1 MWKLFLNVLLLTMS
15 TSMFAI
21 SESPAE
27 IVADT
32 TFMGIKLNQRSSSWQ
47 DYNPERGYFQ
57 KAFSDKGDPRFMIS
71 NEDDSFEFGIGGTLR
86 MTAFGDFNGS
96 TDHDRFSVWTVEVPT
111 YKKSHVGIN
120 VATSKLFFK
129 SRAKIGKQKL
139 ISYLEINTNEENVIK
154 LGKAYVSY
162 GGLTAGKTYSF
173 FMDLAAGVQTVDL
186 RGVNTS
192 VDKTHP
198 LVGYSFGTKHWD
210 FGIAAEQ
217 PDYSVSLFKD
227 LNMRDDYQPIP
238 DLAAKVS
245 YKGKFGHI
253 QVSGLLRSLSYW
265 SLDNVNYKPLSD
277 KNQLEDVTID
287 GSSRHKIAY
296 GVSVSGRINFSDKCF
311 TSFQGVYGK
320 GIHSYI
326 NDLGDTNLDMIPEYE
341 YTYGG
346 AICRMK
352 PLPVIGG
359 YIGLQYNWSKK
370 LSSSLVFG
378 DVYTDIDNFDVI
390 SWNKSLDSYWSDTKT
405 IDTKNMSYFALNLFY
420 NVNNFLTVGAEFLN
434 GMRWQQNRVG
444 PVYDEKTDIY
454 YGVTEGGK
462 TRGSANRFNLMFSY
476 SF

>member
-1 MWKLFLNVLLLTMS
+1 MRKIFITFAL
-15 TSMFAI
+15 FAI
-21 SESPAE
+21 TASAFAVENPSNEA
-27 IVADT
+27 VRDT
-32 TFMGIKLNQRSSSWQ
+32 TVLGVKLNQRTSSWQ

-86 MTAFGDFNGS
+86 MTAFDDFSGS
-96 TDHDRFSVWTVEVPT
+96 TDHERFSVWSVEVPT
-111 YKKSHVGIN
+111 YKESHVGIN

-129 SRAKIGKQKL
+129 SKAKIGKQKL
-139 ISYLEINTNEENVIK
+139 ISYLEINTNEENIIK

-162 GGLTAGKTYSF
+162 GGFTAGKTYSF

-186 RGVNTS
+186 RGVNTG

-198 LVGYSFGTKHWD
+198 LIGYSFGTKHWD

-238 DLAAKVS
+238 DFAAKVS

-253 QVSGLLRSLSYW
+253 QVSGLLRSLAYW
-265 SLDNVNYKPLSD
+265 SVDKVNKKPIGDVS
-277 KNQLEDVTID
+277 QMEGVTID
-287 GSSRHKIAY
+287 GSSKHNVAY
-296 GVSVSGRINFSDKCF
+296 GVSVGGKINFSDRFF

-326 NDLGDTNLDMIPEYE
+326 NDLGDTKLDMIPEYE
-341 YTYGG
+341 YTYDGS
-346 AICRMK
+346 ICKMK
-352 PLPVIGG
+352 PLPVVGG

-370 LSSSLVFG
+370 LSSSLVLG

-390 SWNKSLDSYWSDTKT
+390 NWDKSLDSYWLDTKM

-420 NVNNFLTVGAEFLN
+420 SVNNFLTVGAEFLN

-444 PVYDEKTDIY
+444 PIFDDKTGVY